1 MGSTMRIVRVLLAI
15 LFAAPAIAALALVVT
30 LIVKTFAAA
39 A

>member
-1 MGSTMRIVRVLLAI
+1 MRVVRVVLGI
-15 LFAAPAIAALALVVT
+15 LFVAPAIAAVALVVT